1 MKFTSILPLI
11 IFTSL
16 VSCAHHQYPQYSQ
29 LTVED
34 QETLNREAL
43 KIASSRLETMV
54 AAAQKDES
62 VKNYLASDLFL
73 KANMS
78 LLNGDFTTANEL
90 FKHLNRLVPDESFI
104 QKKYAISLIR
114 GGELESAQSVLET
127 LWKKEKEER
136 VGLILAGVYTGLD
149 QAHASINI
157 YKEILAINKKSEDA
171 CVFLSKGY
179 VLKKMTSKAIS
190 QLQEC
195 SQNNPK
201 SGMFEFY
208 LGKMYQDLKKVDQA
222 IASFNSALKRQ
233 PGLSAAVS
241 ALGSIYEEKE
251 NFPKASQIYKEHLKK
266 YPRDREILTHVVN
279 TLFLMEKYEEVI
291 GYAEMLSDIDS
302 ENLNLKVKLGVLYTD
317 TKQYHKAIGVFRDI
331 LKAAPESDKIL
342 YYLGAIYQ
350 ETKNLETSIDFF
362 NRITPQSGL
371 YTDSSIQ
378 VANMLSH
385 LAQSSEEESKWHQAF
400 INHIDK
406 RIEELKD
413 TRVEF
418 SVIKAGFFENKGD
431 YSKATEILSQVS
443 EEKSFSDQHRY
454 YLANLYTK
462 IHKYEE
468 STKLVMSILQKD
480 PKNAHAWNFLGYSLL
495 ERDENLDK
503 AFEYIQKAI
512 ALAPNDGYIR
522 DSLGWYYYKTGQFD
536 LALKELNVAF
546 KHAPG
551 DVEILKHLAMVHKE
565 LKNFNQARTFI
576 DQALGQAKFEDE
588 RQKILAV
595 KEGIESDRLPASGSD
610 N

>member
-1 MKFTSILPLI
+1 MKLNSILPLM

-16 VSCAHHQYPQYSQ
+16 ISCAHKQTVQYTH
-29 LTVED
+29 LERED
-34 QETLNREAL
+34 VETLNREAL
-43 KIASSRLETMV
+43 KIASSRLEGMV
-54 AAAQKDES
+54 LAAKKDEV

-78 LLNGDFTTANEL
+78 LLNGDYTTASEL
-90 FKHLNRLVPDESFI
+90 FKHLHHLVPEDGFI

-114 GGELESAQSVLET
+114 GGELEAAKGVLEV
-127 LWKKEKEER
+127 LWKQEREER
-136 VGLILAGVYTGLD
+136 VGLILAGVYTGVD
-149 QAHASINI
+149 EENKSIDI

-195 SQNNPK
+195 SKNNPK
-201 SGMFEFY
+201 NGMFEFY
-208 LGKMYQDLKKVDQA
+208 LGKLYQDLKKVDKA
-222 IASFNSALKRQ
+222 IASFQGALKRQ
-233 PGLSAAVS
+233 PGLSAAVV

-251 NFPKASQIYKEHLKK
+251 NLPKASQIYKEHLKK
-266 YPRDREILTHVVN
+266 FPRDREVLNHVVN

-291 GYAEMLSDIDS
+291 GYAEMLSDMDS

-317 TKQYHKAIGVFRDI
+317 TKQYGKAIGVFRDI

-350 ETKNLETSIDFF
+350 ETKNLEASIDFF

-385 LAQSSEEESKWHQAF
+385 LAQLEENNSKWQQAF
-400 INHIDK
+400 IKHVDA

-413 TRVEF
+413 SKVEF
-418 SVIKAGFFENKGD
+418 SVIKAGFFENRGD
-431 YSKATEILSQVS
+431 YGSAS
-443 EEKSFSDQHRY
+443 EALAKVASEKGFGEQHKY
-454 YLANLYTK
+454 YLANLFTK
-462 IHKYEE
+462 VNKFEE
-468 STKLVMSILQKD
+468 SKKLVMGILEKD
-480 PKNAHAWNFLGYSLL
+480 PKNAHAWNFLGYTLL
-495 ERDENLDK
+495 ERDENLDQ

-512 ALAPNDGYIR
+512 AIAPNDGYIR
-522 DSLGWYYYKTGQFD
+522 DSLGWYYFKTGKFEQ
-536 LALKELNVAF
+536 ALKEFNLAF

-565 LKNFNQARTFI
+565 LKNFNQAKTFI
-576 DQALGQAKFEDE
+576 DRALGQAKFEDE

-595 KEGIESDRLPASGSD
+595 MEDIETDRLPASGKD